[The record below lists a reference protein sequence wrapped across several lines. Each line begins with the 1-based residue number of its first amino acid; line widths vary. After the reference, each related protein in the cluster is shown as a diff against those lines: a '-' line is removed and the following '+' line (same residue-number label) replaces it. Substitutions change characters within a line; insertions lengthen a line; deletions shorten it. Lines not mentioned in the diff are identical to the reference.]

1 MSIAGSGDS
10 KLKNVTLTGDFEYV
24 VAGSGD
30 IETGRL
36 QARNASFSISGS
48 GDVKSKLTQVK
59 VTKLTIAGSS
69 DGTLDFDHCGYA
81 GISISGSG
89 DVSLSGT
96 LHSLDKSVSGAG
108 DIDTKKLQLG
118 K

>member
-1 MSIAGSGDS
+1 M
-10 KLKNVTLTGDFEYV
+10 
-24 VAGSGD
+24 
-30 IETGRL
+30 
-36 QARNASFSISGS
+36 
-48 GDVKSKLTQVK
+48 K

-81 GISISGSG
+81 NISISGSG
-89 DVSLSGT
+89 DVCLSGT
-96 LHSLDKSVSGAG
+96 LHSLDQSVSGAG